1 MIPSIIILIS
11 STILLTVLSLI
22 FKVAGKLR
30 LTIPFLYFLVAI
42 ISTFFTD
49 WTTKNEQLVL
59 IGLYI
64 LIGLVTISWI
74 FSLIKTIKNKIHTT
88 SEDEALTDFVQWQL
102 QKARENNIPIDEITF
117 DQNGNMH
124 NKITGEQIKF

>member
-11 STILLTVLSLI
+11 TTILLTVLSLI

-30 LTIPFLYFLVAI
+30 LTIPFIYFLVAA
-42 ISTFFTD
+42 ISTLFTD

-64 LIGLVTISWI
+64 LIGLVTLSWI
-74 FSLIKTIKNKIHTT
+74 LSLIKAIKNKFRSN

-102 QKARENNIPIDEITF
+102 KKARENNISIDDITF
-117 DQNGNMH
+117 DENGNMH
-124 NKITGEQIKF
+124 NKTTGQQIKF

>member
-11 STILLTVLSLI
+11 TTILLTVLSLI

-30 LTIPFLYFLVAI
+30 LTIPFIYFLVAA
-42 ISTFFTD
+42 ISTLFTD

-64 LIGLVTISWI
+64 LIGLVTLSWI
-74 FSLIKTIKNKIHTT
+74 FSLIKAIKNKFRSN

-102 QKARENNIPIDEITF
+102 KRARENNISIDDITF
-117 DQNGNMH
+117 DENGNMH
-124 NKITGEQIKF
+124 NKTTGQQIKF

>member
-1 MIPSIIILIS
+1 MIPTIIILIS
-11 STILLTVLSLI
+11 TTILLTVLSLI

-30 LTIPFLYFLVAI
+30 LTIPFLYFIVAI

-49 WTTKNEQLVL
+49 WTSKNEQLVL

-64 LIGLVTISWI
+64 LIGLVILSWI
-74 FSLIKTIKNKIHTT
+74 FSLIKAIKNKIHTT
-88 SEDEALTDFVQWQL
+88 SKDEALTDFVQWQL
-102 QKARENNIPIDEITF
+102 KKARENNISIDEITF
-117 DQNGNMH
+117 DEDGNMH

>member
-11 STILLTVLSLI
+11 TTILLTVLSLI

-30 LTIPFLYFLVAI
+30 LTIPFIYFLVAS
-42 ISTFFTD
+42 ISTLFTD

-64 LIGLVTISWI
+64 LIGLVTLSWI
-74 FSLIKTIKNKIHTT
+74 FSLIKSIKNKFCSN

-102 QKARENNIPIDEITF
+102 KKARENNISIDDITF
-117 DQNGNMH
+117 DENGNMH
-124 NKITGEQIKF
+124 NKTTGQQIKF

>member
-11 STILLTVLSLI
+11 TTILLTVLSLI

-30 LTIPFLYFLVAI
+30 LTIPFIYFLVAA
-42 ISTFFTD
+42 ISTLFTD

-64 LIGLVTISWI
+64 LIGLVTLSWI
-74 FSLIKTIKNKIHTT
+74 FSLIKAIKNKFRSN

-102 QKARENNIPIDEITF
+102 KKARENNISIDDITF
-117 DQNGNMH
+117 DENGNMH
-124 NKITGEQIKF
+124 NKTTGQQIKF

>member
-11 STILLTVLSLI
+11 STILLSVLSLI

-59 IGLYI
+59 ICLYI

>member
-11 STILLTVLSLI
+11 TTILLTVLSLI

-30 LTIPFLYFLVAI
+30 LTIPFIYFLVAT
-42 ISTFFTD
+42 ISTLFTD

-64 LIGLVTISWI
+64 LIGLVTLSWI
-74 FSLIKTIKNKIHTT
+74 FSLIKAIKNKFRSN

-102 QKARENNIPIDEITF
+102 KRARENNISIDDITF
-117 DQNGNMH
+117 DENGNMH
-124 NKITGEQIKF
+124 DKTTGQQIKF